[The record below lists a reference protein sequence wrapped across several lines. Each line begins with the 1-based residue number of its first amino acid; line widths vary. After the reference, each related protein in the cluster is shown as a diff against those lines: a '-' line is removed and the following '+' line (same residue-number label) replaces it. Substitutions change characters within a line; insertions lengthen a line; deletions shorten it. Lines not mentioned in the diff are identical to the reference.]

1 MSVWNRVDVTTRFS
15 QLPPVFY
22 TAVQPQPLI
31 APEWVMWNE
40 DLALQF
46 GLPPEPSEELLEVFA
61 GQVVPDVCVPLAM
74 KYAGHQF
81 GMYNPDLGD
90 GRGLLYGELRTLTG
104 HYYDLHLKG
113 SGLTPY
119 SRMGDGRAVL
129 RSSIREYL
137 CSEAMAGLGIATT
150 RALALVGSQTPVRR
164 ETMETG
170 AMVARVAKTHIRF
183 GHFEHLFYTNQLS
196 ELTLLADKVIEW
208 YYPECRNADSPYA
221 AMFTHIVER
230 TACMI
235 AEWQAAGFAHGVMNT
250 DNMSILGET
259 FDYGPFAFMDD
270 YDPSLICNHSDYQ
283 GRYQFDR
290 QPSIGLWNLTALA
303 HALSPLIEHADLER
317 ILATYE
323 RTMQRRYSVIMR
335 EKLGLTQSRAED
347 SQLFDDLFQLMVAN
361 QVDYARFLRQLSN
374 LDTTGIQPVVDL
386 VMDREQAQQW
396 VNRYLARCAAEDGD
410 IEIEQA
416 MQQRCA
422 SMRLKNPKYRLRN
435 YLAQIAI
442 DKAEQGDYSEVATL
456 AYLLAHP
463 FDEHPDYQHYAMLPP
478 QWGKELA
485 ISCSS

>member
-15 QLPPVFY
+15 ELPRAFY
-22 TAVQPQPLI
+22 TVVKPQPLTD
-31 APEWVMWNE
+31 PDWVMWNE

-46 GLPPEPSEELLEVFA
+46 GLPPEPSEELLKVFSGQTIPDVFA
-61 GQVVPDVCVPLAM
+61 PLAM

-81 GMYNPDLGD
+81 GIYNPDLGD
-90 GRGLLYGELRTLTG
+90 GRGLLYGELRTLSG
-104 HYYDLHLKG
+104 QYYDVHVKG

-150 RALALVGSQTPVRR
+150 RALALVSSQTPVRR
-164 ETMETG
+164 ERMETG
-170 AMVARVAKTHIRF
+170 AMLTRVAKTHIRF
-183 GHFEHLFYTNQLS
+183 GHFEHLFYTNQLA
-196 ELTLLADKVIEW
+196 ELTLLADKVIDW
-208 YYPECRNADSPYA
+208 YYPECRHTDSPYA
-221 AMFTHIVER
+221 QMFARIVER

-235 AEWQAAGFAHGVMNT
+235 AEWQATGFAHGVMNT
-250 DNMSILGET
+250 DNMSIVGET

-270 YDPSLICNHSDYQ
+270 YDPGLICNHSDYQ

-317 ILATYE
+317 ILSTYE
-323 RTMQRRYSVIMR
+323 PTMQRRYSVIMR
-335 EKLGLTQSRAED
+335 EKLGLKQSRAED
-347 SQLFDDLFQLMVAN
+347 SQLFDDLFQLMAAN
-361 QVDYARFLRQLSN
+361 HVDYARFLRQLSN
-374 LDTTGIQPVVDL
+374 LDVDGRQPVVDL
-386 VMDREQAQQW
+386 VMDREHAQQW
-396 VNRYLARCAAEDGD
+396 LSRYLTRCAAEDGG
-410 IEIEQA
+410 EAEQA
-416 MQQRCA
+416 MQQRCTL
-422 SMRLKNPKYRLRN
+422 MRLKNPKYRLRN

-442 DKAEQGDYSEVATL
+442 EKAEQGDYSDVATL

-463 FDEHPDYQHYAMLPP
+463 FDEHPEYHHYAALPP
-478 QWGKELA
+478 QWGKDLA